1 MSNQKKASK
10 SHDNQSNVYT
20 ANFVLNNFINV
31 RENIVKS
38 KERFQIM
45 ETNRHLLLTLALLT
59 QVLYVYCRGPQQ
71 VTNTVIEKTETSNDI
86 SNQKLGDVWFSS
98 QATKYLP

>member
-1 MSNQKKASK
+1 MVRGPLILSNQKKASK

-31 RENIVKS
+31 RENFVKS

-45 ETNRHLLLTLALLT
+45 ETNRHLLLTFALLT

-71 VTNTVIEKTETSNDI
+71 VMNTVIEKIKTFHDI
-86 SNQKLGDVWFSS
+86 SNLKIR
-98 QATKYLP
+98 